1 MAEDAATSVG
11 RFWRRRW
18 CWVPTWPT
26 AVLVLLLTAIL
37 GVAVLR
43 GAEPFLAVTQRVA
56 ADTLVVE
63 GWCEDYVIAAAWR
76 EYQTGAYTRLLVT
89 GGPLDHGA
97 PMSEYGSFA
106 DLAAAV
112 LRRWAPAGTPII
124 AVPGP
129 RVDRDRTYSNALALR
144 RWFEQHGGVPDRLN
158 LVTAGAH
165 ARRSRLL
172 FESALGAGTSVGVMA
187 VPDPHYDPKRWWRS
201 SPGFR
206 TVTGELIAYAYAI
219 TLFRPEPVPAER

>member
-1 MAEDAATSVG
+1 MAEDAAVDAG
-11 RFWRRRW
+11 RFWRRRS

-26 AVLVLLLTAIL
+26 VVLGLLLSVIL
-37 GVAVLR
+37 MGVLIR
-43 GAEPFLAVTQRVA
+43 GAEPFLAVTRPVA
-56 ADTLVVE
+56 ANTLVVE
-63 GWCEDYVIAAAWR
+63 GWCEDYVLAAAWR
-76 EYQTGAYTRLLVT
+76 EYQSGAYTRLLVT

-97 PMSEYGSFA
+97 PLSEYGTFA
-106 DLAAAV
+106 ELAAAV
-112 LRRWAPAGTPII
+112 LRRWAPEKTPIV

-144 RWFEQHGGVPDRLN
+144 QWFERQGGVPDRLN

-172 FESALGAGTSVGVMA
+172 FEAALGSGTSVGVVA

-219 TLFRPEPVPAER
+219 TLFRPEPLPTVR